1 MGFIRFMASTAGRV
15 VRFVLGAALI
25 IVGSYLVRGA
35 GGVILAIVGLVP
47 LLAGTFDFCVLAP
60 LFKLPFSG
68 RRIRE
73 EHGSGRA
80 SP

>member
-15 VRFVLGAALI
+15 VRFLAGAALI
-25 IVGSYLVRGA
+25 LVGLELVRGT
-35 GGVILAIVGLVP
+35 GGIVLAIIGLVP
-47 LLAGTFDFCVLAP
+47 LLAGTFDLCVLAP

-73 EHGSGRA
+73 GDLSAHPR
-80 SP
+80 